1 MDSRTIALD
10 SKDLEG
16 GIEALSS
23 AARAFRLTRFE
34 RGAYHGLMVSVYVT
48 TWSAITLIFLAVLIE
63 RGANDSVVRYV
74 GVPAAIGRVCGVCL
88 ATVALVLNIPLAARL
103 YREKRRLTELGLTS
117 LSKSL
122 WKARRSGRRLSLVF
136 RWAPTMGSII
146 LLMLAVF
153 SWILRT
159 RVSFWSWCFLR
170 FLSYC

>member
-103 YREKRRLTELGLTS
+103 YRERSRLTELGLAS

-122 WKARRSGRRLSLVF
+122 WRARWRGRWTSRAF
-136 RWAPTMGSII
+136 RWGPLEHSPLHG
-146 LLMLAVF
+146 LLGVAAGHF
-153 SWILRT
+153 R
-159 RVSFWSWCFLR
+159 
-170 FLSYC
+170 